1 MARGGELQ
9 YVQLCMRSCLWRPP
23 NREAPN
29 PDGYFWAVISARS
42 LFLPSKLWSHESF
55 IYVVALPVSLP
66 YAPLSML
73 TSYVLLHI
81 VLGVIWGCYLE
92 AAPSR
97 ALNTIIDVMTPFA
110 VAVGVYDANLWLSIF
125 LLGKCDNEQAE
136 IGAFQRNVSV
146 VEGGT
151 AVDIGDRLD
160 CLFQEKE
167 SMKRGI
173 YTSTTWVCTVFIWD
187 AVRLRLRYRALLQ
200 EIKSMIHEG
209 TRLAGDT
216 STESVTISPVAVPAA
231 AILARNRDQD
241 REIFLNRC
249 PAA

>member
-1 MARGGELQ
+1 MCEGFSGSVAFLLLYTPQSTVPQLQDVCPIQMARGGELQ

-23 NREAPN
+23 NRAAPN
-29 PDGYFWAVISARS
+29 PNPTAISG
-42 LFLPSKLWSHESF
+42 LMH
-55 IYVVALPVSLP
+55 
-66 YAPLSML
+66 

-81 VLGVIWGCYLE
+81 VLGVIWRCYLE

-110 VAVGVYDANLWLSIF
+110 VAVGIYDANLWLSIF

-200 EIKSMIHEG
+200 EIKSMAHER
-209 TRLAGDT
+209 TQLAGDT
-216 STESVTISPVAVPAA
+216 FTARVAISPVAVPAA
-231 AILARNRDQD
+231 AVLAPDGDQD
-241 REIFLNRC
+241 RPLL
-249 PAA
+249 PLSP